1 MDRSRES
8 SPVSTF
14 YYRNERRIITAW
26 MVLLT
31 LGLLVLAVPPLRDRV
46 FWRVESLLRT
56 REATWVRDVDRG
68 EQLLAEGRLDEA
80 EAFLL
85 DLDRRFP
92 ARTSRGRRDTDR
104 ERLLLTL
111 ARTYEAQGRPNRALL
126 AYQALQAYDPRNYRN
141 SHALGAA
148 WERLEGTWTIPVEAR
163 DAFAQVLAI
172 HPTHLPSLR
181 GALRYDFDRGAF
193 AEVIAR
199 WESFLAAQQYL
210 PIPVRV
216 GGAETWRVVPVDGAW
231 HEVALTGHL
240 PDSSSFRLATAG
252 FPLEV
257 REVRVDLPLRAGLP
271 GPATT
276 HASSAAPAVAPPG
289 VPGTELE
296 VALPAGA
303 SEGGRLR
310 FQVRVRRPVD
320 QETWTMVETS
330 YRNRLDPE
338 GARRAAARV
347 VVVPDQ
353 AAADRIKVPS

>member
-1 MDRSRES
+1 MNQPGES
-8 SPVSTF
+8 SPVRMF
-14 YYRNERRIITAW
+14 YYRHERRFLTAW
-26 MVLLT
+26 VALLA
-31 LGLLVLAVPPLRDRV
+31 LGFALLVLPPLRDRV
-46 FWRVESLLRT
+46 FWRVERLLRD
-56 REATWVRDVDRG
+56 REAAWVHAVDTG
-68 EQLLAEGRLDEA
+68 ERLLAEGRLDEA

-92 ARTSRGRRDTDR
+92 ARTARGRRDTDR
-104 ERLLLTL
+104 ERLLHAL

-163 DAFAQVLAI
+163 DAFVQVLEI

-193 AEVIAR
+193 AEVITR
-199 WESFLAAQQYL
+199 WESSLDAQQYL

-216 GGAETWRVVPVDGAW
+216 GGTETWRVVPVDGAW
-231 HEVALTGHL
+231 HEVGLTGRL
-240 PDSSSFRLATAG
+240 PDSTSFRLATAG

-257 REVRVDLPLRAGLP
+257 REVRVDLPLRAGVP
-271 GPATT
+271 GSVTT
-276 HASSAAPAVAPPG
+276 RASTAAPAVAEPG

-303 SEGGRLR
+303 SEGVRLR

-338 GARRAAARV
+338 GVRRAADRV

-353 AAADRIKVPS
+353 TVADRIEVPS